1 MAGSGPVEGFAPE
14 VIVVGAGSAGCAATR
29 RLVDAGVDVL
39 LLEAGGPDDSPA
51 IHDPARFHELWLAAE
66 DWAYHTVPQAH
77 AADRALHWPRGKV
90 LGGSSC
96 LNGLIHVRG
105 ARADYAQWVALGAE
119 GWDWDDV
126 LPVFVRM
133 EDFDGGASVV
143 HGAGGPLRVLS
154 RYDLAPLHESIVAA
168 AQEIGVARN
177 PDYNAGVLDGVA
189 QMQLTIRDGRRDS
202 AASAYLR
209 PVLDAPNLRV
219 LTGAHAHRVLLE
231 GTRATGVEFARNG
244 ELHRVAAGV
253 EVIVSAGAIESP
265 ALLLRSGIGPAAHLG
280 EHGIDVV
287 ADLPGVGENLH
298 DHLLTPSIWS
308 AEREIVPF
316 APGLSPIQTHL
327 WWRSRPDLP
336 GPDTQ
341 PIHFS
346 VPLYEPWMEGPPNAF
361 TLMGGMVR
369 PESRGTVRLSGAR
382 PDDPLLIDP
391 RILSAEADLVAL
403 EASLGQMREM
413 GTAPALAQWG
423 ARELYPGPDVR
434 RAADVRDYVRRT
446 AISYHHQVGTCKM
459 GVDTDAVVDPRL
471 RVHGVSGLRV
481 ADASVMPAV
490 TSGNTNAPSLMIGER
505 VADFVTADAAAAAQS
520 AERTSAAARSPER
533 TAPSM

>member
-1 MAGSGPVEGFAPE
+1 MEGFAPD
-14 VIVVGAGSAGCAATR
+14 VVVVGAGSAGCAVTR
-29 RLVDAGVDVL
+29 RLVDAGVSVL
-39 LLEAGGPDDSPA
+39 LLEAGGPDESPA

-66 DWAYHTVPQAH
+66 DWAYHTTPQAQ

-105 ARADYAQWVALGAE
+105 ARTDYAQWVELGAE
-119 GWDWDDV
+119 GWSWDDV

-133 EDFDGGASVV
+133 EDFDGGSSAV
-143 HGAGGPLRVLS
+143 HGTGGPLHVLS
-154 RYDLAPLHESIVAA
+154 HYELAPLHASIVAA
-168 AQEIGVARN
+168 AQEIGVAHN

-209 PVLDAPNLRV
+209 PVIDASNLRV
-219 LTGAHAHRVLLE
+219 LTGAHAHRLLMT
-231 GTRATGVEFARNG
+231 GARATGVEFARDG
-244 ELHRVAAGV
+244 ALHRVEAGV
-253 EVIVSAGAIESP
+253 EVIVCAGAIESP
-265 ALLLRSGIGPAAHLG
+265 ALLMRSGIGPAAELSAL
-280 EHGIDVV
+280 GIDVV
-287 ADLPGVGENLH
+287 SDLPGVGENLH
-298 DHLLTPSIWS
+298 DHLLSPSIWS

-316 APGLSPIQTHL
+316 EPGLSPIQTHL
-327 WWRSRPDLP
+327 WWRSRSDLP

-361 TLMGGMVR
+361 TLMGAMIR
-369 PESRGTVRLSGAR
+369 PQSRGTIRLSG
-382 PDDPLLIDP
+382 PDPHDPLVIDP

-403 EASLGQMREM
+403 ETSLGQMREM
-413 GTAPALAQWG
+413 GTAPALQEWG
-423 ARELYPGPDVR
+423 ARELYPGPGVR
-434 RAADVRDYVRRT
+434 SAAQVRDYVRRT

-459 GVDTDAVVDPRL
+459 GVDPDAVVDPRL
-471 RVHGVSGLRV
+471 RVHGISGLRV

-490 TSGNTNAPSLMIGER
+490 ISGNTNAPSLMIGER
-505 VADFVTADAAAAAQS
+505 AADFVLADAAAQS
-520 AERTSAAARSPER
+520 AERTSSAARSPER